1 MNKQVTDKLREQVSA
16 LMDGELPEGEH
27 ELLLRRF
34 AMERSLRLHWERCII
49 VGEVMRKELPAADLR
64 GFAERVMAELAND
77 NQVPVQTG
85 RFGGTWTRAF
95 AGGLVAASVA
105 VVAVLGL
112 RHDPRGGVVPTEI
125 VPSQAAVSGEA
136 PAVSP
141 DFMNSTN
148 WSGQLPP
155 VQAALRSSIVDP
167 DDVNSSLTMQG
178 LQPYRY
184 VPRPAPRHPEDAK
197 KTPKDPGSPRQ
208 P

>member
-1 MNKQVTDKLREQVSA
+1 LNKQVTDKLREQVSA

-34 AMERSLRLHWERCII
+34 AVERSLRLHWERCHI
-49 VGEVMRKELPAADLR
+49 VGEAMRKDLATVDLR
-64 GFAERVMAELAND
+64 GFADRVMAELSTESVTVEN
-77 NQVPVQTG
+77 TG

-112 RHDPRGGVVPTEI
+112 RHDPRQSGLAPTEI
-125 VPSQAAVSGEA
+125 VPTTAVSGEA
-136 PAVSP
+136 PAISP
-141 DFMNSTN
+141 DFMNSAN
-148 WSGQLPP
+148 WSGQISPA
-155 VQAALRSSIVDP
+155 QAALRSSIVEQ

-184 VPRPAPRHPEDAK
+184 IPRPAPRRPTDAK
-197 KTPKDPGSPRQ
+197 KPLKDAGTPRQ

>member
-34 AMERSLRLHWERCII
+34 AVERSLRLHWERCHIM
-49 VGEVMRKELPAADLR
+49 GEAMRKDLPAADLR
-64 GFAERVMAELAND
+64 GFAERVMAELTTES
-77 NQVPVQTG
+77 VTVEETG
-85 RFGGTWTRAF
+85 RFGGRWTRAF
-95 AGGLVAASVA
+95 AGGIVAASVA

-112 RHDPRGGVVPTEI
+112 RHDPHQSGLAPTEI
-125 VPSQAAVSGEA
+125 VPTTAVSGEA
-136 PAVSP
+136 PAISP
-141 DFMNSTN
+141 DFMNSAN
-148 WSGQLPP
+148 WSGQLSPA
-155 VQAALRSSIVDP
+155 QAALRSSIVEQ

-184 VPRPAPRHPEDAK
+184 VPRPAPRHPADAK
-197 KTPKDPGSPRQ
+197 KPSKDTGNPRQ